1 MKIRITIELWKEGD
15 LYVTRSP
22 ELDMAA
28 QGYSVEMAK
37 KNLLEVIG
45 IQFEEMKYLGTL
57 DDFLSQA
64 GYQLEEGEILS
75 EKEIIG
81 FEKSFVELERV
92 G

>member
-22 ELDMAA
+22 ELDMVA
-28 QGYSVEMAK
+28 QGYSAEMAK

-45 IQFEEMKYLGTL
+45 IQFKEMKYLGTL

-64 GYQLEEGEILS
+64 GYQLEEGEIFS

>member
-1 MKIRITIELWKEGD
+1 M
-15 LYVTRSP
+15 V
-22 ELDMAA
+22 A
-28 QGYSVEMAK
+28 QGCSVEMAK